1 MLGPKGERGSP
12 GPGAGPRGKSGQ
24 PEMMGIE
31 GESAIVG
38 TQGKKG
44 EKGEKGV
51 ASAVP
56 LTNWKQFVM
65 KNLNDD
71 TDNSK
76 IKVRKKTAINENC
89 FE

>member
-44 EKGEKGV
+44 EKGEKGENV
-51 ASAVP
+51 KASPVSAVP
-56 LTNWKQFVM
+56 QTNWKQYVW
-65 KNLNDD
+65 KSADER
-71 TDNSK
+71 NSGK
-76 IKVRKKTAINENC
+76 IKARLKKNK
-89 FE
+89 